1 MTKKNVSK
9 NTKLSYKR
17 NKRNKRNTHSNTRM
31 FTRRSTRI
39 KKYTIQTQNAG
50 AQGNVVPEPSLNNT
64 QIIEILSDIDTIIIN
79 QVIEKIQVMKMMD
92 EKSRKITAHMNNNK
106 QAEIRQL
113 LKDDRREF
121 DIFVDKLNETIIGKD
136 NLKRAFLQLGRTKFE
151 KLLIKLKYLQNNA
164 SQQQPHAT
172 NPFQLRAD
180 PFSWHPNQSPANL
193 DVPPPPRPPKKSP
206 ANLDVH
212 LRPQTHVQIGEL
224 RRQSKP
230 EHLRADAVIDN
241 PFQQREVP
249 FSWHPNQSPANLDVP
264 PPPPPRPPK
273 KSPVANPH
281 LLQQTQKVNQSPA
294 NLDVHLRPPTHV
306 QIGELRRQS
315 KPEHL
320 RADADAV
327 IDNPHQ
333 RRVHMPKEYEDVNL
347 THVWYRNWPDHD
359 APNFP
364 EFKKFI
370 TKLYEN
376 IYANEYN
383 FNNDDDT
390 IIIHCSAGVGR
401 SGTILIILQLE
412 RQFKNTNIMINEKD
426 IIDSIRI
433 ARTYR
438 NWLVQTKKQY
448 KFICNYFNIITP
460 QLVLLYEDMNTHSR
474 FISKYKGDAQDI
486 SSGEAQQKPAAN
498 RYTDILP
505 YNFNRVQLS
514 DGIYINA
521 SNMETI
527 ILDTGNNV
535 KIILA
540 QGPIGDNDT
549 TGRKNTVNEFLQM
562 CIEKQVRLI
571 IMLTGL
577 VELKDGKLTD
587 KCADYMYSAVR
598 PNGSLS
604 HINETYTDTNIILCT
619 KYKLEK
625 IRRNK
630 QDTYKST
637 CTDKSKSFF
646 IIDTPPLTNRNS
658 IPFRATATATATAT
672 NRIYNNNIPIN
683 SGLQRRKLPTLPSK
697 LAQLTKEK
705 LKVEALRVEA
715 EKIAIQ
721 LADAQL
727 IVEQLEEE
735 LSVSHA

>member
-1 MTKKNVSK
+1 
-9 NTKLSYKR
+9 
-17 NKRNKRNTHSNTRM
+17 
-31 FTRRSTRI
+31 
-39 KKYTIQTQNAG
+39 
-50 AQGNVVPEPSLNNT
+50 
-64 QIIEILSDIDTIIIN
+64 
-79 QVIEKIQVMKMMD
+79 
-92 EKSRKITAHMNNNK
+92 
-106 QAEIRQL
+106 
-113 LKDDRREF
+113 
-121 DIFVDKLNETIIGKD
+121 
-136 NLKRAFLQLGRTKFE
+136 
-151 KLLIKLKYLQNNA
+151 
-164 SQQQPHAT
+164 
-172 NPFQLRAD
+172 
-180 PFSWHPNQSPANL
+180 
-193 DVPPPPRPPKKSP
+193 
-206 ANLDVH
+206 
-212 LRPQTHVQIGEL
+212 
-224 RRQSKP
+224 
-230 EHLRADAVIDN
+230 
-241 PFQQREVP
+241 
-249 FSWHPNQSPANLDVP
+249 
-264 PPPPPRPPK
+264 
-273 KSPVANPH
+273 
-281 LLQQTQKVNQSPA
+281 
-294 NLDVHLRPPTHV
+294 
-306 QIGELRRQS
+306 
-315 KPEHL
+315 
-320 RADADAV
+320 
-327 IDNPHQ
+327 
-333 RRVHMPKEYEDVNL
+333 MPKEYEDVNL

>member
-9 NTKLSYKR
+9 NTKLSY
-17 NKRNKRNTHSNTRM
+17 KRNKRNTHSNTRM

-230 EHLRADAVIDN
+230 EHLRADA
-241 PFQQREVP
+241 
-249 FSWHPNQSPANLDVP
+249 
-264 PPPPPRPPK
+264 
-273 KSPVANPH
+273 
-281 LLQQTQKVNQSPA
+281 
-294 NLDVHLRPPTHV
+294 
-306 QIGELRRQS
+306 
-315 KPEHL
+315 
-320 RADADAV
+320 DAV

-438 NWLVQTKKQY
+438 NWLVQTNKQY